1 MLSPA
6 QFAFNT
12 SQSFIENALE
22 MFVKPASLGAEGY
35 YDRKCMCHSARGGA
49 ESRKWIY
56 TVLASALELKYTYV
70 RLSVCLILFL
80 LAKVCNTKYAKQFL
94 NVFSN

>member
-6 QFAFNT
+6 QSAFNT

-35 YDRKCMCHSARGGA
+35 YD
-49 ESRKWIY
+49 EN
-56 TVLASALELKYTYV
+56 
-70 RLSVCLILFL
+70 VCVIQQKAGQTPQSGYIL
-80 LAKVCNTKYAKQFL
+80 Y
-94 NVFSN
+94 

>member
-6 QFAFNT
+6 QSAFNT

-35 YDRKCMCHSARGGA
+35 YDRKCMCHSARGRGRA
-49 ESRKWIY
+49 HKVDIYCISISIGRKIY
-56 TVLASALELKYTYV
+56 LCS
-70 RLSVCLILFL
+70 SVCLPDFIS
-80 LAKVCNTKYAKQFL
+80 AR
-94 NVFSN
+94 